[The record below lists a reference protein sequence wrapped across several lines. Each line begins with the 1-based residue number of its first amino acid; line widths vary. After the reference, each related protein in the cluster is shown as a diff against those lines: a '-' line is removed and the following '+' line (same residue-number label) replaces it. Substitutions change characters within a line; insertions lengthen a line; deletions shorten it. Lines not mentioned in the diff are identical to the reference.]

1 MRAAEQLQRFN
12 KTTLPRW
19 FRPQRQLSNGL
30 AAAAANDA
38 LSALERGATRLQR
51 AARAAADALQRSPG
65 LRRSA
70 GAGAGL
76 GALRLVRAHP
86 ALTAGIALGAVGVAV
101 LIWRRRQAHAQA
113 MRPQPISE
121 YEPEY
126 L

>member
-1 MRAAEQLQRFN
+1 MRAAEQLHRLN
-12 KTTLPRW
+12 RTTLPRW
-19 FRPQRQLSNGL
+19 LRPQQQLSNGL

-38 LSALERGATRLQR
+38 LSALERGAARLQR
-51 AARAAADALQRSPG
+51 AARTAADALHRSPG

-86 ALTAGIALGAVGVAV
+86 ALTAGLALGAVGVAV
-101 LIWRRRQAHAQA
+101 LIWRRRHAQTLA